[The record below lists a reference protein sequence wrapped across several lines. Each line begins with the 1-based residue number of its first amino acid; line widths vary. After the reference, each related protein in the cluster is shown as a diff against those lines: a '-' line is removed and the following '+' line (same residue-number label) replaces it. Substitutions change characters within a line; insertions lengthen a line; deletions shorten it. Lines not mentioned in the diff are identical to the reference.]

1 MRGFSYNPAGPIFRP
16 SKKELFMAKPDKAIK
31 AMKTTLVAA
40 EYNVNKAIA
49 CIERAVSSG
58 QVNEEAAMAYQAL
71 ERIQSGI
78 SRLFESPQA
87 FLSVDRQAE
96 RVEREFDQFLVNLKQ
111 LLSDPTG
118 SRHIEAAQGLAVAA
132 RIGSRGGEF
141 ASWLT
146 DAPESAWLRER

>member
-1 MRGFSYNPAGPIFRP
+1 
-16 SKKELFMAKPDKAIK
+16 MAKPDKAIK

-49 CIERAVSSG
+49 CIERAVSNG

-87 FLSVDRQAE
+87 TLPVDRQAE
-96 RVEREFDQFLVNLKQ
+96 KVERDFVQFVVALRQ
-111 LLSDPTG
+111 LISDPTD
-118 SRHIEAAQGLAVAA
+118 SRLVELAQGLEAA
-132 RIGSRGGEF
+132 IRIGSRGGEF

-146 DAPESAWLRER
+146 DAPESAWLRERRLPHPGDGMNQKTDIAD